1 METQP
6 ATYEDLC
13 FVIMPF
19 GKRKIGDREYDF
31 DAIYTNVFEI
41 AISMVSLPSGKR
53 LRPKR
58 ADSPNTPGMI
68 TQEMFRD
75 ILYSRIVL
83 ADITGLNPN
92 VFYELGVRHTLRP
105 TSTVVFKEVHS
116 TIPFDVRDLRTFDY
130 DIEGLSGF
138 GGAVQRIRRS
148 LDECLSAG
156 ILDSPVVLA
165 LRDEIEWPT
174 VDIGTQAKYKLRS
187 WLETQKERAAV
198 DAYIREARTAI
209 ERRDFAAAEAS
220 LRGALALVPDD
231 LNVNM
236 DLATLLRDKGE
247 FRAAEPILIHVTETH
262 PMFAPAWR
270 ELGVAQHKLKKA
282 NDAVRTLQHA
292 TSLNTYDADA
302 WGSLG
307 GALKS
312 LQQYGE
318 SQDAYLKALQ
328 LNPSD
333 PYPLLN
339 YFTVHAQNNRSL
351 PNPQRHEAEIQ
362 QAETTCRAEITAQ
375 RRLPWCYFDLAQ
387 ILFVRGDEAGFQS
400 HFQMGAKAATARWQV
415 ETATTTYALLRDSGI
430 TKPDAKVA
438 SEYADRVLKEYGR
451 ES

>member
-1 METQP
+1 MDTQP

-19 GKRKIGDREYDF
+19 GQRKIGDREYNF

-53 LRPKR
+53 LRSKR
-58 ADSPNTPGMI
+58 ADSASTTGMI

-75 ILYSRIVL
+75 ILYARIVL

-92 VFYELGVRHTLRP
+92 VFYELGVRHALRP

-116 TIPFDVRDLRTFDY
+116 TIPFDVRDLRIFDY

-138 GGAVQRIRRS
+138 GGAVQRIRKS
-148 LDECLSAG
+148 LDESLSAG
-156 ILDSPVVLA
+156 MLDSPVVTA
-165 LRDEIEWPT
+165 LRDEIEWPA

-187 WLETQKERAAV
+187 WLESQKERAAV
-198 DAYIREARTAI
+198 DAYIREARMAI
-209 ERRDFAAAEAS
+209 EKRDLAAAEAL

-231 LNVNM
+231 LNVNL
-236 DLATLLRDKGE
+236 DLAALLRDKGD
-247 FRAAEPILIHVTETH
+247 FKAAEPILTHVTETH
-262 PMFAPAWR
+262 PMFVPAWR
-270 ELGVAQHKLKKA
+270 ELGLAQHKLKKA
-282 NDAVRTLQHA
+282 SDAVRTLQHA
-292 TSLNTYDADA
+292 TKLNTYDADA
-302 WGSLG
+302 WSSLG

-318 SQDAYLKALQ
+318 SQEAYLKALQ
-328 LNPSD
+328 LNPSN

-339 YFTVHAQNNRSL
+339 YFTLHAQNNRSL
-351 PNPQRHEAEIQ
+351 PSPQRHEMEIQ
-362 QAETTCRAEITAQ
+362 QAEATCRAEISAQ

-387 ILFVRGDEAGFQS
+387 ILFFRGDDTGFQE

-430 TKPDAKVA
+430 TKPDATIA
-438 SEYADRVLKEYGR
+438 SEWVDLVLKEYGR
-451 ES
+451 QP

>member
-31 DAIYTNVFEI
+31 DAIYSNVFEI
-41 AISMVSLPSGKR
+41 AISMATLPSGKR

-58 ADSPNTPGMI
+58 ADSPSASGMI

-75 ILYSRIVL
+75 ILYSHIVL

-116 TIPFDVRDLRTFDY
+116 TIPFDVRDLRIFDY
-130 DIEGLSGF
+130 NVEGLSAF
-138 GGAVQRIRRS
+138 GDAVQRIRRC
-148 LDECLSAG
+148 LDESLSAG
-156 ILDSPVVLA
+156 VLDSPVVMA

-174 VDIGTQAKYKLRS
+174 VEIGTQSKYKLRS
-187 WLETQKERAAV
+187 WLESQKEQAAV
-198 DAYIREARTAI
+198 DAYIREARTAL
-209 ERRDFAAAEAS
+209 ERRDLAAAEAS
-220 LRGALALVPDD
+220 LRGALTLVPND

-236 DLATLLRDKGE
+236 DLATLLRDKGD
-247 FRAAEPILIHVTETH
+247 FRAAEPILTHVTETH

-270 ELGVAQHKLKKA
+270 ELGIAQHKLKKA
-282 NDAVRTLQHA
+282 NDAVRTLQH
-292 TSLNTYDADA
+292 TTRLNTYDTDA
-302 WGSLG
+302 WSSLG

-328 LNPSD
+328 LNPGD

-339 YFTVHAQNNRSL
+339 YLTVHAQNNRSL
-351 PNPQRHEAEIQ
+351 PNLQRHETEIQ
-362 QAETTCRAEITAQ
+362 QAEATCRGEISTQ
-375 RRLPWCYFDLAQ
+375 KRLPWCYFDLAQ
-387 ILFVRGDEAGFQS
+387 ILFFRGDDAGFQE
-400 HFQMGAKAATARWQV
+400 HFRMGAKVATARWQV
-415 ETATTTYALLRDSGI
+415 ETATTTYSLLRDSGI
-430 TKPDAKVA
+430 TRPDAKAA
-438 SEYADRVLKEYGR
+438 SEWVDLVLKEYRR